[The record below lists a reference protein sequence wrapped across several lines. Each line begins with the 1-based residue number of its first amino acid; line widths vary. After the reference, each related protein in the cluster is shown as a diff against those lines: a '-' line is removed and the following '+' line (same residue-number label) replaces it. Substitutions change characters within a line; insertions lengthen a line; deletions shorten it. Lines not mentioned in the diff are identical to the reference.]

1 MRTAIDL
8 NDATGFSD
16 LPKPIASE
24 PLWWGVAGLLSLA
37 AVSLPNVIGMR
48 PDPEGRQLV
57 VVSALFLS
65 GAVLGCFRPE
75 RAWRWAL
82 AAFIVIAL
90 RDLPLVSD
98 TITKADLLRFLYYLE
113 THVGV
118 FLLQTLP
125 VLVGS
130 IFGAWTARKLL

>member
-1 MRTAIDL
+1 M
-8 NDATGFSD
+8 
-16 LPKPIASE
+16 
-24 PLWWGVAGLLSLA
+24 WWGVAGLLSAAALA
-37 AVSLPNVIGMR
+37 LPNLIGMR

-65 GAVLGCFRPE
+65 GAVLGCLRPE

-82 AAFIVIAL
+82 AAFIAIAL

-98 TITKADLLRFLYYLE
+98 TITQADLLRFLYYLE